1 MHRCGIG
8 RWLEGMS
15 CSCVSWTAF
24 ILFILGLFVFH
35 SCITSNTHSIYIIT
49 VEKNSEE
56 TDQAS
61 SCEVA
66 AGVLHRD
73 LTLGIRARFFARF
86 GDGTKATVKYP
97 SREAPD

>member
-1 MHRCGIG
+1 MWHRQMARGHVVFL
-8 RWLEGMS
+8 R
-15 CSCVSWTAF
+15 F
-24 ILFILGLFVFH
+24 QDGLYLVHFGSVRFH

-61 SCEVA
+61 SCQVA

-73 LTLGIRARFFARF
+73 LTLGIRRCSFPRF
-86 GDGTKATVKYP
+86 GDGTKLTDKHP